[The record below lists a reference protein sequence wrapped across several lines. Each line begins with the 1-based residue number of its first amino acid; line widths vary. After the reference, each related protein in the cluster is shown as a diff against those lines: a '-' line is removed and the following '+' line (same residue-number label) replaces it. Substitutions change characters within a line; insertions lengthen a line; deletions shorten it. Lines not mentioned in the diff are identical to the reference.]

1 MLDAC
6 EVSSRPVLD
15 SHTNFKALKNH
26 QRNID
31 EESIKAIVE
40 TDGVMGITGIR
51 DSLITPDIDGIIASI
66 TYLGDNFGWRHV
78 SLGTD
83 FLGIPKTP
91 EGFADVNA
99 IEKLKDMIGS
109 HSEDV
114 LFNNALRVI
123 RANL

>member
-1 MLDAC
+1 
-6 EVSSRPVLD
+6 
-15 SHTNFKALKNH
+15 
-26 QRNID
+26 
-31 EESIKAIVE
+31 
-40 TDGVMGITGIR
+40 MGITGIR